1 MAPGVSE
8 AQNGAYNA
16 ADESFEPVQQEPI
29 AVIGFSFKYPQEAT
43 TVESFW
49 QMLVDARCASTDIPA
64 DRMNVDGWYHPDPYR
79 HDSVSPAV
87 YDYVPKS
94 SNEL

>member
-1 MAPGVSE
+1 MAPGVSD
-8 AQNGAYNA
+8 AQNGAYSA
-16 ADESFEPVQQEPI
+16 ANGAAEEGFEPVQQEPI

-49 QMLVDARCASTDIPA
+49 KMLVDGRCASTDIPA

-79 HDSVSPAV
+79 HDSVSV
-87 YDYVPKS
+87 V
-94 SNEL
+94 E